1 MNQLPKPNPQDLV
14 ARQQEIRKMQQNK
27 QDSIKRASTI
37 RMATDIVV
45 ALLPNEDVLKANI
58 GSEEIKEGISYW
70 RNYLRQEWDK

>member
-1 MNQLPKPNPQDLV
+1 
-14 ARQQEIRKMQQNK
+14 
-27 QDSIKRASTI
+27 
-37 RMATDIVV
+37 MATDIVV